1 MPDLSIAK
9 TVRGTLPRGSFA
21 HIKNFVLGKGY
32 TLSLVFIGDHKA
44 TTLNAQYRNKQTP
57 ANVLS
62 FPLSK
67 HEGEIF
73 INLARARREHK
84 KFSLSYQGHVQYL
97 FIHGLLHL
105 KGLPHGS
112 TMDKTES
119 ELRQRFFVT

>member
-1 MPDLSIAK
+1 MPDLSIA
-9 TVRGTLPRGSFA
+9 TTTRGALPRGPFVE
-21 HIKNFVLGKGY
+21 IKNAVLGKNY

-44 TTLNAQYRNKQTP
+44 RTLNIQYRHKQTP

-73 INLARARREHK
+73 LNLARIRREHK
-84 KFSLSYQGHVQYL
+84 KFGLTYEGHVQYL

-112 TMDKTES
+112 TMDKTER
-119 ELRQRFFVT
+119 ELRKKFLVK